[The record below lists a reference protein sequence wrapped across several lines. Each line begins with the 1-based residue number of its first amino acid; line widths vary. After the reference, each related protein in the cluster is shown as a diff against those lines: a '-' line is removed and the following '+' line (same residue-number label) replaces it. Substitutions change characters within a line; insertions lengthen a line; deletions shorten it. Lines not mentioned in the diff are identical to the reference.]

1 MKITI
6 IFVLLLLVFGCVET
20 TEETK
25 KHTNI
30 NTNTFCRKVNTED
43 YIASYFDT
51 TIAAIEEIPKDSTI
65 EALEAQ
71 LEASLNITAMNSSH
85 KDYKINCWI
94 EAINPQIYCVLFEV
108 LEEVGK
114 DETDFVE
121 SCKNNLCKRCQSYLF
136 FYGQKI
142 YFSTFVDTDHYCM
155 NWGVSGSPMK
165 ITLCNQQQYI
175 LWTFDRQRS
184 SENSPPRKDI
194 LISLD
199 SQKIDISKEI
209 YHIEN

>member
-6 IFVLLLLVFGCVET
+6 IFVLLLLLFGCVEIK
-20 TEETK
+20 EETK
-25 KHTNI
+25 KHTNT
-30 NTNTFCRKVNTED
+30 NTNTFCKKVNTED
-43 YIASYFDT
+43 HIASYFDT
-51 TIAAIEEIPKDSTI
+51 TIAAIEEIPRDSTI

-71 LEASLNITAMNSSH
+71 LEASLKITAVDSSH
-85 KDYKINCWI
+85 KDYDVHNWV
-94 EAINPQIYCVLFEV
+94 EAINPQIYCVMFSVE
-108 LEEVGK
+108 

-155 NWGVSGSPMK
+155 NWEVMPTYPEK

-175 LWTFDRQRS
+175 LWRFSRPRYGES
-184 SENSPPRKDI
+184 SYPTKDI
-194 LISLD
+194 IISLD

-209 YHIEN
+209 YSYPLEY